1 MAATD
6 TLLER
11 AEPWLRANVRD
22 GLRAVLPLPV
32 LALAWWFARMHI
44 GSVTMLGLVIYAL
57 VNLGLLV
64 AVNRAIV
71 AGHARRT
78 LLLILV
84 ATLTDALLAAY
95 LLVYA
100 GPLTLGIFPI
110 YVVLVLKALRF
121 HRQALWTLIVPAML
135 GPLYLSILYVQVRS
149 TPFITEHML
158 AYWGLVGGSAV
169 FIALLIALAEYRL
182 WMARR
187 LSRRLEAA
195 RGEHAEQVAEL
206 ESVNND
212 LRVRIRRQQSLEESL
227 RAITGS
233 LSLDDVLQQIL
244 DSLMQM
250 LGPNRVS
257 AAALTLLDGD
267 ACTHRTLGGEGQFG
281 QHWPEL
287 LARRVV
293 ETRAPLIIDDAAQDH
308 EWDALQQTGVLAAL
322 SVPLID
328 ADNHARGALTVVG
341 TQPHVFTATEARH
354 LTSFGIQASVAIHNA
369 ALHTELARQRLVLE
383 AVLRDIGDGLIV
395 VNDQGAMVLGNPAA
409 YQALQHS
416 DANGGA
422 LRETLD
428 RLHHTV
434 RQQARGLIHEVKVG
448 EDEQERHYLIYGS
461 LVRVAEEDSSL
472 VAFAVHDITGQKL
485 QERQRV
491 EFISMVSH
499 ELRNPLNTLNGF
511 LKVVLQEKAGALN
524 DLQREFLALADEQAN
539 ALKGRITELLEFNRL
554 ESGRLRLQPHWSNL
568 TDLILTTS
576 ARFQVQAEQF
586 GLHVQA
592 RVPDQI
598 PELLIDSARIDQ
610 VITNLVEN
618 AMKATPAGGSIEI
631 IGEVQGNEVR
641 VHVADT
647 GVGIP
652 RDQQEKIFNRFY
664 RLEHSNSKHGA
675 HLGLGLSICQQIVE
689 GHGGRIWVESEE
701 GKGSRFTFT
710 LPLVQREQIIGE
722 AVTP

>member
-11 AEPWLRANVRD
+11 AEPWLRANIRD

-44 GSVTMLGLVIYAL
+44 DSVTMLGLVIYAL

>member
-11 AEPWLRANVRD
+11 AEPWLRANIRD

-44 GSVTMLGLVIYAL
+44 GSVTTLGLVIYAL

-121 HRQALWTLIVPAML
+121 HRQALWTLIIPAML
-135 GPLYLSILYVQVRS
+135 GPLYLSILYVRVRS
-149 TPFITEHML
+149 TPFITEHLL

-195 RGEHAEQVAEL
+195 RGEHAERVAEL

-267 ACTHRTLGGEGQFG
+267 ACTQRTLGGEGRFG

-308 EWDALQQTGVLAAL
+308 EWEALQQTGVMAAL

-328 ADNHARGALTVVG
+328 ADNHARGTLTVVG
-341 TQPHVFTATEARH
+341 SQPHIFTATEARH
-354 LTSFGIQASVAIHNA
+354 LTSFAIQASVAIHNA

-428 RLHHTV
+428 RLDHAV
-434 RQQARGLIHEVKVG
+434 RQQARSLIHEVKVG

-461 LVRVAEEDSSL
+461 LVRVAEEDDSL

-568 TDLILTTS
+568 ADLILTTS

-586 GLHVQA
+586 GLHVQE

-641 VHVADT
+641 VHVTDT